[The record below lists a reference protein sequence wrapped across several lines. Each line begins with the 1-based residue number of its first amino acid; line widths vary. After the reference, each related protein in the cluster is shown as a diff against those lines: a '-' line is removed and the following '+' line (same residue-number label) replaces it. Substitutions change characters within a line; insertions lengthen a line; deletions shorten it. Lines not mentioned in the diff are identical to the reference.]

1 MGQCSQESL
10 QSWLRRHGKDEQFFM
25 GNMGRVRSLQSFRPV
40 QTQTMLY
47 SHRRQIE
54 ALNLGSSG
62 IVLSADDLCLCF
74 AYAKSRFY
82 HDAAHMR
89 EKRIKPFC

>member
-1 MGQCSQESL
+1 MG
-10 QSWLRRHGKDEQFFM
+10 H
-25 GNMGRVRSLQSFRPV
+25 VRSLQSFRPV

-47 SHRRQIE
+47 SRRRQIE

-74 AYAKSRFY
+74 AYAKSRFS

-89 EKRIKPFC
+89 EKESNHFVSLNMKRMTAGMFSSVQYYGP